1 MKESRRGLSPAR
13 LHPGAYEDEHLK
25 DALEKMIREYQTL
38 SNLQV
43 DLHYE
48 WVDVDMDV
56 MIEDAV
62 FRVIRVYDQ
71 CGSHGHASRLS
82 LHFLRMKK
90 DYLVELQDNGV
101 GFEP

>member
-1 MKESRRGLSPAR
+1 MRGSLNR
-13 LHPGAYEDEHLK
+13 LRPGALEGRTLK

-56 MIEDAV
+56 MIEDTSFV
-62 FRVIRVYDQ
+62 
-71 CGSHGHASRLS
+71 
-82 LHFLRMKK
+82 
-90 DYLVELQDNGV
+90 
-101 GFEP
+101 

>member
-1 MKESRRGLSPAR
+1 MRGSLNR
-13 LHPGAYEDEHLK
+13 LRPGALEGRTLK

-56 MIEDAV
+56 MIEDTI
-62 FRVIRVYDQ
+62 FRVIQESMTNAVR
-71 CGSHGHASRLS
+71 HGHASRMI
-82 LHFLRMKK
+82 LHF
-90 DYLVELQDNGV
+90 
-101 GFEP
+101 